1 MVYFLRKRKIEELEK
16 DLKTRPEERIAQ
28 KVLAEEVTSFVH
40 GKSAAESAIKISE
53 ALFQGYIKDLT
64 LEEIEMAFLDVPS
77 TTVSETL
84 NLAELLVNCGAS
96 SSKREARNLLA
107 IMQLW
112 LMENL

>member
-1 MVYFLRKRKIEELEK
+1 
-16 DLKTRPEERIAQ
+16 
-28 KVLAEEVTSFVH
+28 
-40 GKSAAESAIKISE
+40 
-53 ALFQGYIKDLT
+53 
-64 LEEIEMAFLDVPS
+64 MAFLDVPS

-96 SSKREARNLLA
+96 SSKEKLGNLLA